1 MTSLIEVPTVG
12 DRPKPGAA
20 DLSTLKEC
28 RGLAPF
34 DIEAF
39 RD

>member
-20 DLSTLKEC
+20 DLSTLKE

-34 DIEAF
+34 ESKRSAIE
-39 RD
+39 